1 MIKRLIII
9 FTLFISVSMHS
20 QEATGR
26 GTISNDV
33 KSDIKPLVDLKGAML
48 QGSNSLASNSAL
60 IPLVRIAPRY
70 PREALVS
77 GKTGFVTIKL
87 TVDEDGKVIDA
98 TISNSKPP
106 KVFDK
111 AALQAVLRWKFKPR
125 VVNGVPV
132 QQVGT
137 TTIEFN
143 L

>member
-1 MIKRLIII
+1 M
-9 FTLFISVSMHS
+9 
-20 QEATGR
+20 
-26 GTISNDV
+26 
-33 KSDIKPLVDLKGAML
+33 
-48 QGSNSLASNSAL
+48 
-60 IPLVRIAPRY
+60 
-70 PREALVS
+70 S

-87 TVDEDGKVIDA
+87 TVDEDGTVIDA
-98 TISNSKPP
+98 VISNSRPP
-106 KVFDK
+106 RVFDS

>member
-26 GTISNDV
+26 DTISNDV
-33 KSDIKPLVDLKGAML
+33 KSDIKTLVDLKGAML

-98 TISNSKPP
+98 IISNSKPP

>member
-1 MIKRLIII
+1 
-9 FTLFISVSMHS
+9 
-20 QEATGR
+20 
-26 GTISNDV
+26 
-33 KSDIKPLVDLKGAML
+33 ML
-48 QGSNSLASNSAL
+48 QS
-60 IPLVRIAPRY
+60 
-70 PREALVS
+70 
-77 GKTGFVTIKL
+77 KL

-98 TISNSKPP
+98 VISNSRPP
-106 KVFDK
+106 RIFDR

>member
-33 KSDIKPLVDLKGAML
+33 KSDIKTPVDLKGAML

-98 TISNSKPP
+98 VISNSRPP
-106 KVFDK
+106 RIFDR

-132 QQVGT
+132 KQVGT

>member
-33 KSDIKPLVDLKGAML
+33 KSDIKTSVDLKGAML

-98 TISNSKPP
+98 VISNSRPP
-106 KVFDK
+106 RIFDR

-132 QQVGT
+132 KQVGT